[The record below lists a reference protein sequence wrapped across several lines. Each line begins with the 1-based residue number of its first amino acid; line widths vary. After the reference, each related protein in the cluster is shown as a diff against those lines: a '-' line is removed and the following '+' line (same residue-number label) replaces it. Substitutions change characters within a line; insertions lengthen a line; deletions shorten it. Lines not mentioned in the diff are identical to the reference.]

1 MPAHNALDSGRQ
13 RRKDDRYPN
22 GGRVAERAGDE
33 LRWQGIPFATYT
45 VLGQYV
51 MEHGYQRARLGTG
64 ALWWHTGRTSLE
76 ARGVVLEEESFT
88 RGFRTMEQIIAKL
101 LQEFERGKL
110 SRRELIL
117 SLAAAA
123 AASPIGTS
131 PAAAAQPEGQVF
143 KATAFNHVSYEVA
156 DYQKSRDFYAG
167 LFGMTVTVDDGMQC
181 RLAFG
186 DNILIPRNR
195 PSGTPRVDHIAYTIE
210 GWDTDEAV
218 RPALKAELE
227 RRGLEIRES
236 ATGGGS
242 FLVMDPDGFLVQMG
256 GEDQ

>member
-1 MPAHNALDSGRQ
+1 
-13 RRKDDRYPN
+13 
-22 GGRVAERAGDE
+22 
-33 LRWQGIPFATYT
+33 
-45 VLGQYV
+45 
-51 MEHGYQRARLGTG
+51 MEH
-64 ALWWHTGRTSLE
+64 
-76 ARGVVLEEESFT
+76 
-88 RGFRTMEQIIAKL
+88 IIAKL

-117 SLAAAA
+117 SLAAI

-131 PAAAAQPEGQVF
+131 PAAAAQPEGRGF
-143 KATAFNHVSYEVA
+143 EATAFNHVSYEVA
-156 DYQKSRDFYAG
+156 DYRKSRDFYAG
-167 LFGMTVTVDDGMQC
+167 LFGMTVTMDDGMQC

-242 FLVMDPDGFLVQMG
+242 FLVIDPDGFLVQMG